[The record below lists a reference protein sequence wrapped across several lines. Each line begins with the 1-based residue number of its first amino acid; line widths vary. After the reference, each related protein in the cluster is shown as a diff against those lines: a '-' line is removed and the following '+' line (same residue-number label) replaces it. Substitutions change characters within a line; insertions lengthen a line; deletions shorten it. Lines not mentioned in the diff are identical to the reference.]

1 MDGDRYLESSYIA
14 IAYFVEI

>member
-1 MDGDRYLESSYIA
+1 MNGDRYLESSYIA